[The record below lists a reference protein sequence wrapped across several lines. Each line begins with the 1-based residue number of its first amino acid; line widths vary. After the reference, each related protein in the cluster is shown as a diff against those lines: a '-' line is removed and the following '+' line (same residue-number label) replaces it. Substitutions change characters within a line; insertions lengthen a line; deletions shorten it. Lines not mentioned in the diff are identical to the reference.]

1 MDKGDQYVEPAL
13 RVSRLE
19 TRSLAA
25 EAEVRSEPVIST
37 RCSSAEVSSSNRS
50 GKVVPIQSR

>member
-13 RVSRLE
+13 RVTRLE

-25 EAEVRSEPVIST
+25 EAEVRPEPVSL
-37 RCSSAEVSSSNRS
+37 RRRLSAEVSHSHRS
-50 GKVVPIQSR
+50 EELVPISSS